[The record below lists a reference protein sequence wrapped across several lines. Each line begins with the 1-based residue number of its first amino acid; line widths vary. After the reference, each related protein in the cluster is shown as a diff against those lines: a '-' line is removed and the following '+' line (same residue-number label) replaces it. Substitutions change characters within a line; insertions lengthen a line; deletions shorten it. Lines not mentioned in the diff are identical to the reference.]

1 MRFAILDPAAGI
13 SGDMLL
19 GALLDAGAPASWI
32 TGLPTRL
39 GFPNVRVGIRRVARA
54 GVEAVKVD
62 FDIPDAPAG
71 AADGTEHGRHVPD
84 LIALVERAPVSQW
97 VRERAVRAF
106 ALLGEA
112 EARVHG
118 TTPDRVHLHEVG
130 AVDAVLDLIGGI
142 EGFEQLGI
150 DAVYHLPVAVGTG
163 WVNAAH
169 GALPV
174 PAPATALL
182 LEGQDVTSGGPIE
195 GEATTP
201 TGAALLRVLSRGAPP
216 GRWRLVGSGWGAGRR
231 DPAGYPNA
239 LRLLL
244 ADAAVEA
251 GIVEVIAADIDDM
264 SPEYIEPLRQAAFQA
279 GAVECVVWPVQGK
292 KGRSGMRVEVLAPPD
307 HAARVIDTLFRHS
320 TTGGIRRTTMLR
332 ETLSRREMAV
342 ELTGGGRVRIKL
354 WDAPGG
360 TRLKAEYDDVVAAAD
375 RLRLPAWQV
384 ARDAERRAAAQL
396 ENKLLTQERA

>member
-1 MRFAILDPAAGI
+1 MRIAILDPAAGI

-19 GALLDAGAPASWI
+19 GALLDAGAPARWL
-32 TGLPTRL
+32 TELPTRL
-39 GFPNVRVGIRRVARA
+39 GFPSVRVGIRRVERA
-54 GVEAVKVD
+54 GLQAVKVD
-62 FDIPDAPAG
+62 FDIPDGPPG
-71 AADGTEHGRHVPD
+71 AAGGASHGRHVPD
-84 LIALVERAPVSQW
+84 LIALIERAPVSPW

-106 ALLGEA
+106 ELLGEA

-130 AVDAVLDLIGGI
+130 AVDAVLDLVGGI

-150 DAVYHLPVAVGTG
+150 DAVYHLPVGLGTG
-163 WVNAAH
+163 WVNAEH

-182 LEGQDVTSGGPIE
+182 LEGQDVTRAGPVE

-216 GRWRLVGSGWGAGRR
+216 ARWRLAGSGWGAGGRN
-231 DPAGYPNA
+231 PASYPNA

-264 SPEYIEPLRQAAFQA
+264 SPEYVEPLRQAAFQA
-279 GAVECVVWPVQGK
+279 GAVECVAWPVQGK
-292 KGRSGMRVEVLAPPD
+292 KGRTGLRVEVLAAPD
-307 HAARVIDTLFRHS
+307 HAARVIDALFRHS
-320 TTGGIRRTTMLR
+320 TTGGVRRTTMLR
-332 ETLSRREMAV
+332 ETLNRRELVV
-342 ELTGGGRVRIKL
+342 ELTDGARVRIKV

-375 RLRLPAWQV
+375 RLQLPAWQV
-384 ARDAERRAAAQL
+384 ARDAERRAAAL
-396 ENKLLTQERA
+396 MTDNRLTQERA